1 MAQFPL
7 HRAATIGVD
16 LTPGELIAVA
26 AALRIMDDT
35 RLEEEGILPH
45 AYPNVA
51 SAFEKLD
58 ALVTKC
64 FGEGW
69 PALVVEPSVLI
80 EEYEAGEDA

>member
-1 MAQFPL
+1 MAPPL
-7 HRAATIGVD
+7 TLNVPF
-16 LTPGELIAVA
+16 TPGELIAVA

-35 RLEEEGILPH
+35 RLEEEGIMPH

-58 ALVTKC
+58 AFVTHA

-80 EEYEAGEDA
+80 EEYEEGEETDA